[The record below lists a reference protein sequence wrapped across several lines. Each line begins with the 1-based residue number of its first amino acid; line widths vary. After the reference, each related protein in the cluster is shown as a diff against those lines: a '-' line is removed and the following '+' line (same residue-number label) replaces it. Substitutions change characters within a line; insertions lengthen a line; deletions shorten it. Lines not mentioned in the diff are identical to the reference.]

1 VQGVKLANLGSPLKI
16 DTSLKRSAEG
26 TRPVFAGGAGQIST
40 NVPRQELKM
49 LDSTLLEGAMKADV
63 EANMAFGEMFTVA
76 AEVYDNNEK
85 TKKYNSM
92 LDIEGEYKTFEIAK
106 RKEFSTAYTAKEK
119 EVVRQSYDVGV
130 AKLDATVKG
139 MGWDSLKDRT
149 WAQNLSIGGRK
160 TLAEFQSKT
169 SLALHQET
177 ITNFK
182 VQLGEIGKD
191 FANKPNIDPI
201 RHMDDGIA
209 LYEKMYD
216 IGGMTKPEFLASV
229 RAFKTKAT
237 LARANLLAG
246 EFAKEVD
253 VHDLPSMD
261 EIIVGLQERLDLPIT
276 SDLLVEVHET
286 FKTSFFNEMKMRN
299 QANAYAET
307 FKDKMFSVFRQE
319 VNSTVDSHLDNDS
332 MSNDVWDKQI
342 ELARTKGDTKLKR
355 ILENKKI
362 AWNKSIEV
370 DPRVFRYWT
379 EGRGIEALYD
389 KNLGLND
396 HGVWDLDKVVEHI
409 RRSDG
414 EYSHTGE
421 NTIQGI
427 RSAFK
432 AMNDKTKG
440 VRTHLSTLEEITDQW
455 TVGKHAKYMG
465 NRVGLPDKFGHVLG
479 IDPATQKSMNLTF
492 GTNMGSP
499 SWAKALR
506 KSSLPLQNII
516 KAIKQEIDQKIQ
528 RERDNPN
535 SIFSRKGFDKSYDD
549 EGGVEGWGTEYQR
562 YVIGELNARFGELE
576 KTPEPKEI
584 ISNNIKDT
592 STKLKNAQSLK
603 KTPQN
608 TSASSASTTSIT
620 SSPATS
626 TGGATNIPIA
636 SSQTQNII
644 KQGKQLSKTTGA
656 NQSSALNAL
665 ANAGGDT
672 SEAEAEL
679 KKQMQNSTQSND
691 LKQGIYT
698 PATGGFTSRTDK
710 PTGDGTNIFGIKSE
724 NQLTKAL
731 DGLKIDIT
739 PEKEVLTNMW
749 NTVFGAST
757 PVPEP
762 KALSAEDWKNVGKAN
777 QAQALKGVVDLG
789 VKIKEGVTGLGKDVA
804 ETVGAVATGVAG
816 DVKQVGEHIKDEL
829 QVNLPDGSVNHFID
843 ARLQDIGVGRV
854 GEFGEIV
861 AEEIES
867 DIKTSGESIM
877 ESLGFLDYEFDGEN
891 LSDDIGTNLEN
902 KMTFLSD
909 VSLQL
914 NEEMAGV
921 SQALQDDMTFS
932 LGEIKTGFGKVKDS
946 LTPKLDIGKDFDP
959 SDIGYDPSKQSGESA
974 PMFDPAMAQ
983 QLIRPIV
990 EEVTKSITESITP
1003 KIQAPPSMT
1012 REQST
1017 SNANKY
1023 RENIGQPPVVGS
1035 DGLTNEER
1043 EEVRLYPLKQVLER
1057 QKDAR
1062 EHRDALTT
1070 TDFRQENPIDFDN
1083 TKKINRWIELYNKNM
1098 DNKLTAKEKKEFKRL
1113 VKYLDTRG
1121 LLPEG

>member
-1 VQGVKLANLGSPLKI
+1 
-16 DTSLKRSAEG
+16 
-26 TRPVFAGGAGQIST
+26 
-40 NVPRQELKM
+40 
-49 LDSTLLEGAMKADV
+49 
-63 EANMAFGEMFTVA
+63 
-76 AEVYDNNEK
+76 
-85 TKKYNSM
+85 M

-106 RKEFSTAYTAKEK
+106 RKEFSTAHTAKEK

-299 QANAYAET
+299 QAYAET
-307 FKDKMFSVFRQE
+307 FKDKKFSVFRQE
-319 VNSTVDSHLDNDS
+319 INSTIDSHLDNDS

-342 ELARTKGDTKLKR
+342 ELARIKGDTKLKR

-362 AWNKSIEV
+362 AWNKSTEV

-379 EGRGIEALYD
+379 EGRGIEALYY

-440 VRTHLSTLEEITDQW
+440 VRTHLTTLEEITDQW

-528 RERDNPN
+528 RERHNPN
-535 SIFSRKGFDKSYDD
+535 SIFSQKGFDKSYDD

-592 STKLKNAQSLK
+592 STKLKIAQSLK

-608 TSASSASTTSIT
+608 TSASSASATSIT

-626 TGGATNIPIA
+626 TSGATNIPIA

-644 KQGKQLSKTTGA
+644 KQAKQLSKTTGA
-656 NQSSALNAL
+656 SQSSALTAL
-665 ANAGGDT
+665 ANASGN
-672 SEAEAEL
+672 SAEAETDL
-679 KKQMQNSTQSND
+679 KKSMQSSTQSNNLQQD
-691 LKQGIYT
+691 KYT

-710 PTGDGTNIFGIKSE
+710 PTGDGTSIFDRFIPKSD
-724 NQLTKAL
+724 NQLTKTL
-731 DGLKIDIT
+731 DDLKQGIAPEWDIVSV
-739 PEKEVLTNMW
+739 PFVNLW
-749 NTVFGAST
+749 DAVFSDSPDKPA
-757 PVPEP
+757 PDP
-762 KALSAEDWKNVGKAN
+762 KSMSSEDWKNVGKAN
-777 QAQALKGVVDLG
+777 QAQVLKGVVDLG
-789 VKIKEGVTGLGKDVA
+789 LKIKTSVGDLMDAGSDAVDIAVDTTKDVGKMA
-804 ETVGAVATGVAG
+804 IKTGRAVN
-816 DVKQVGEHIKDEL
+816 KDWEK
-829 QVNLPDGSVNHFID
+829 NKPHSFKEPSGWAVNHFIGE
-843 ARLQDIGVGRV
+843 RLKDIGVGRV
-854 GEFGEIV
+854 GEFGEIA
-861 AEEIES
+861 AEEIGS
-867 DIKTSGESIM
+867 DIKTSVESIVPPM
-877 ESLGFLDYEFDGEN
+877 SYLSGLLDFEFDGEN
-891 LSDDIGTNLEN
+891 LIDDIGTNLEN

-932 LGEIKTGFGKVKDS
+932 LGEIKTGFGKAGDV
-946 LTPKLDIGKDFDP
+946 LTPSIGKDFDP
-959 SDIGYDPSKQSGESA
+959 SDIGYDPAQNTGVEA
-974 PMFDPAMAQ
+974 PVFNPAMVQ

-1012 REQST
+1012 REQSA

-1023 RENIGQPPVVGS
+1023 RENIGQPPVVDSGS
-1035 DGLTNEER
+1035 LTKEER

-1070 TDFRQENPIDFDN
+1070 TDFRPENPIDFDN